1 MNPSRDWLRH
11 SPAIPGGTKTLNL
24 LPALNYEYLRV
35 YAGFSG
41 NYALDYALGFRPEI
55 PPATAVKNGGMAHE
69 GIMGFRR
76 GFRAANQANE
86 RNERSCPPPT
96 I

>member
-1 MNPSRDWLRH
+1 MNPSCDWLRH

-41 NYALDYALGFRPEI
+41 NYALDYALGFCSKRPAI
-55 PPATAVKNGGMAHE
+55 PAVQN
-69 GIMGFRR
+69 
-76 GFRAANQANE
+76 RA
-86 RNERSCPPPT
+86 
-96 I
+96 